1 MSNKEIPS
9 AGRAVYEGDTDRYEK
24 GPSPQQENV
33 GFRMGEPGDDP
44 VKHLLKQLEYQKQVA
59 EKAQYSEKLT
69 LEASRKLQMENQ
81 LLQGVINRFVDNLT
95 RRD

>member
-33 GFRMGEPGDDP
+33 GFRMGEPGDD
-44 VKHLLKQLEYQKQVA
+44 
-59 EKAQYSEKLT
+59 
-69 LEASRKLQMENQ
+69 ENFKWK
-81 LLQGVINRFVDNLT
+81 INFYRA
-95 RRD
+95 